1 MDFRGCTERQ
11 RVGCNGDRTRYP
23 GGTYQGYVKKEKVFL
38 REGQAEWH
46 REISASVRCKQR
58 AGVFCF
64 ASPEQHITISGE
76 RKDKTMKKALALVLS
91 MIMAFSLVS
100 LASAEAKTNFT
111 IGICNFVDDASL
123 NQIIANIRE
132 RLGEIAAEKGVT
144 FDIKEDNCNLDGS
157 VMQQI
162 ISNFLADE
170 VDLMVG
176 VATPVALTM
185 QGMTEDKPVPV
196 VFAAVSDP
204 VGAGIVQSLEEPGAN
219 LTGTSDY
226 LDTGAV
232 LNLIFAAN
240 PDAKKVALLYN
251 PSEDASTA
259 PIAAAKEILGGKGIE
274 VKEYTGSN
282 ASEVMLAADAIV
294 NDGMDAVFTPT
305 DNTIMSAE
313 LSIYEKFAEA
323 KIPHYTGADSFAL
336 NGAFLGYGVDYANL
350 GRETADMIAAI
361 LVDGADPAATPVKTF
376 DNGTATVNTEIC
388 AAIGFDLETI
398 REAFAPYCT
407 QVKEIK
413 TAESF
418 E

>member
-1 MDFRGCTERQ
+1 
-11 RVGCNGDRTRYP
+11 
-23 GGTYQGYVKKEKVFL
+23 
-38 REGQAEWH
+38 
-46 REISASVRCKQR
+46 
-58 AGVFCF
+58 
-64 ASPEQHITISGE
+64 
-76 RKDKTMKKALALVLS
+76 MKKALALVLS
-91 MIMAFSLVS
+91 LMMVFSMVS
-100 LASAEAKTNFT
+100 LASAEAKTSFKV
-111 IGICNFVDDASL
+111 GICNFVDDASL
-123 NQIIANIRE
+123 NQIIQNIRQ
-132 RLGEIAAEKGVT
+132 RLEEISQEKGVT
-144 FDIKEDNCNLDGS
+144 FEIAEDNCNLDSS

-162 ISNFLADE
+162 ITNFIADD

-176 VATPVALTM
+176 VATPVAMTM
-185 QGMTEDKPVPV
+185 QGMTEDNNIPV

-204 VGAGIVQSLEEPGAN
+204 LGAGLVASMDAPGAN
-219 LTGTSDY
+219 ITGTSDY
-226 LDTGAV
+226 LDTAAV

-259 PIAAAKEILGGKGIE
+259 PVAAAKEILAGKNIE
-274 VKEYTGSN
+274 VKEYTGTN
-282 ASEVMLAADAIV
+282 AAEVMIAAEAIV
-294 NDGMDAVFTPT
+294 SDEMDAVFTPT

-313 LSIYEKFAEA
+313 LSIYEILANA

-376 DNGTATVNTEIC
+376 DNGTATVNTETC
-388 AAIGFDLETI
+388 AAIGFDFETVKA
-398 REAFAPYCT
+398 AFAPFCT
-407 QVKEIK
+407 QVKEIT